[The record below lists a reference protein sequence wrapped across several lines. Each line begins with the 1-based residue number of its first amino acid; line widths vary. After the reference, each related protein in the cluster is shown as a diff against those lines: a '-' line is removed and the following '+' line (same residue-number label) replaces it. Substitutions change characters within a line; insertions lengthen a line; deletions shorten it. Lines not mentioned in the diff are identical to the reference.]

1 MAFAASK
8 LQSFS
13 DADLEDAD
21 LLAELAELQ
30 DEAMDQPPAG
40 VLQGAHACAAP
51 FSSARVV

>member
-30 DEAMDQPPAG
+30 DEADQPAAAG
-40 VLQGAHACAAP
+40 VLQGAFSAP